1 MTLVKTRPQ
10 AVIKR
15 TEIAAT
21 IFTSARRERHVR
33 RLEPID
39 EQQDLGSIGGPVVP
53 LGQIRRHLR

>member
-10 AVIKR
+10 AVITR

-21 IFTSARRERHVR
+21 IFTSARREQRDR
-33 RLEPID
+33 RLESIN

-53 LGQIRRHLR
+53 LGQIRKHLP